1 MATAPPAPK
10 RLTIDDLASFPDDGR
25 LRELVDGQ
33 VVEWDVTNHV
43 HGYFLMALG
52 GMLRNFVLA
61 HRLGRV
67 VGGDPLVRIQGSEH
81 DARGPD
87 VAFYARGRMPRDGRA
102 AATVMV
108 PDFVIEILSP
118 SDRADMVQRKVRDWL
133 RAGVRL
139 LWYVDPE
146 TGETA
151 VYHGGSIRYV
161 DADDVLDGAEVVPG
175 FTLRI
180 RDIMDELAEQEEF
193 ADQQ

>member
-1 MATAPPAPK
+1 MATAPPVPK
-10 RLTIDDLASFPDDGR
+10 RLTVDDLASFPDDGR
-25 LRELVDGQ
+25 LRELVDGN
-33 VVEWDVTNHV
+33 VVEWDVTNHL
-43 HGYFLMALG
+43 HGFFLAALVAT
-52 GMLRNFVLA
+52 LRVYVRL

-67 VGGDPLVRIQGSEH
+67 VGGDPLVRIQSSEH

-87 VAFYARGRMPRDGRA
+87 VAFYARGRMPRDPRA
-102 AATVMV
+102 AATSMV

-146 TGETA
+146 TGVTA
-151 VYHGGSIRYV
+151 VYHGGGIRYY
-161 DADDVLDGAEVVPG
+161 DADEPLDGAEVVPG

-180 RDIMDELAEQEEF
+180 RDLMDEWAEPEEPAEQP
-193 ADQQ
+193 